1 MKLLLYNCLNCG
13 IKTKNENNYNTLFMF
28 IFLFSLIS
36 IIIMILIMKSMI
48 KKKKVTHIKF
58 LKSYN
63 LII

>member
-1 MKLLLYNCLNCG
+1 MKLLLYNCQNCG

-48 KKKKVTHIKF
+48 KKKKVIHTKF
-58 LKSYN
+58 LKTYN